1 MPPGH
6 MSGFVWVGIYIKVTS
21 AMVKSQSSS
30 GSVQALVFAPRQELA
45 KSTL

>member
-6 MSGFVWVGIYIKVTS
+6 VSGFVWVGIYIKVTS

-30 GSVQALVFAPRQELA
+30 GSAQEHVFAPGQELA
-45 KSTL
+45 KSSL